1 MKKKVLGRGLEALI
15 PEAKQAEPPL
25 NEIDIDRI
33 STNPSQPRLSLD
45 EARLE
50 ELAASIRE
58 NGILQPVVVRPY
70 KNGYQL
76 IAGERRLSAAQ
87 RAGMLKIPAVIR
99 DVPDERL
106 LELALV
112 ENIQREPLNPMEEAG
127 AYQHL
132 MDATSETQEQIAGRL
147 GKDRSTIA
155 NGLRLLKLPPPVAR
169 QVSDGKLT
177 PGHARAL
184 LSSNISS
191 SEMARIAAV
200 IIEKGWSVRETE
212 RWAKNQAKSPRLPKI
227 QDPNEAA
234 AADRLR
240 LILGTKVDI
249 LAKSKDSGEIRIH
262 YYGQE
267 ELMRLYSILSDR
279 TISSGAN
286 SCDSTGEKQQ
296 MKSSVTSEKAPK

>member
-15 PEAKQAEPPL
+15 PETKLEENPPS
-25 NEIDIDRI
+25 EIDIDRI
-33 STNPSQPRLSLD
+33 TPNPNQPRLVHD

-50 ELAASIRE
+50 ELATSIRE
-58 NGILQPVVVRPY
+58 NGILQPVLVRPFG
-70 KNGYQL
+70 KGYQL

-87 RAGMLKIPAVIR
+87 RAGLLKIPAVIR
-99 DVPDERL
+99 DVPDDRL

-112 ENIQREPLNPMEEAG
+112 ENIQREPLNPIEEAQ

-132 MDATSETQEQIAGRL
+132 LDAINETQEKISERL

-155 NGLRLLKLPPPVAR
+155 NSIRLLKLPASVKLMVAE
-169 QVSDGKLT
+169 GKLS

-184 LSSNISS
+184 LASNASP
-191 SEMARIAAV
+191 SEIAKAAAS

-212 RWAKNQAKSPRLPKI
+212 RWAKNRSKSTRSPKS

-240 LILGTKVDI
+240 IALGTKVEI
-249 LAKSKDSGEIRIH
+249 MAKSNNSGEIRIH
-262 YYGQE
+262 YYGQD
-267 ELMRLYSILSDR
+267 ELMRIYSILTETTHSN
-279 TISSGAN
+279 GA
-286 SCDSTGEKQQ
+286 
-296 MKSSVTSEKAPK
+296 

>member
-1 MKKKVLGRGLEALI
+1 MRKNVLGRGLEALI
-15 PEAKQAEPPL
+15 PDVKQTELPL

-33 STNPSQPRLSLD
+33 STNPSQPRLTLD
-45 EARLE
+45 EKRLE

-58 NGILQPVVVRPY
+58 NGILQPVLVRPFG
-70 KNGYQL
+70 NGYQL

-87 RAGMLKIPAVIR
+87 RAGMLKIPAVVR

-112 ENIQREPLNPMEEAG
+112 ENIQREPLNPIEEAS
-127 AYQHL
+127 AYKRL
-132 MDATSETQEQIAGRL
+132 MEATSDTQERVAERL

-155 NGLRLLKLPPPVAR
+155 NSLRLLKLPQPVAHL
-169 QVSDGKLT
+169 VSEGKLS

-184 LSSNISS
+184 LASNVSP
-191 SEMARIAAV
+191 SEMAKIAAI
-200 IIEKGWSVRETE
+200 IIEKGWSVRDAE
-212 RWAKNQAKSPRLPKI
+212 RWAKSRTRAPRLPKI

-249 LAKSKDSGEIRIH
+249 LSKSKDSGEIRIH
-262 YYGQE
+262 YYSQE
-267 ELMRLYSILSDR
+267 ELMRLYSILITK
-279 TISSGAN
+279 TIPTEPIHAIH
-286 SCDSTGEKQQ
+286 
-296 MKSSVTSEKAPK
+296 SEKSGK